1 MSPGAARAAGRA
13 PSQVLVR
20 NLDPDVVAALKQRAT
35 RNGHSLEHELRIVL
49 TEAARPDRSE
59 LIAEADR
66 IRAMTPGPLRDS
78 VALIR
83 EERDRR

>member
-20 NLDPDVVAALKQRAT
+20 NLNPGVVAALKQRAK
-35 RNGHSLEHELRIVL
+35 RKGHSLEHELRRIL
-49 TEAARPDRSE
+49 TEAARPERGD
-59 LIAEADR
+59 LLAEADR
-66 IRAMTPGPLRDS
+66 IRAMSPGPLRDS
-78 VALIR
+78 VDLIR